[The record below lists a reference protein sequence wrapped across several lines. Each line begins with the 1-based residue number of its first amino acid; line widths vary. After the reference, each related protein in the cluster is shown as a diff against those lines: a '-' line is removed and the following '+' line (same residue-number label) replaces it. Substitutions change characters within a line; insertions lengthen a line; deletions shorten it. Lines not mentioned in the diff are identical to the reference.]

1 MDLEDK
7 IYNQWAEAFVGT
19 RGEKAYLRRPRWE
32 VLKDAI
38 ISHKVKTVLEFGSGV
53 STMLM
58 ANLGIDLTTY
68 ETNLHYLSKVID
80 MCPKGVKAH
89 LWDNKHIW
97 IEQDYDLIFVDGE
110 DPRKTQTMIAF
121 KHTKGLVAIDD
132 MLGSSRKGLVVP
144 PEFKRIDNK
153 STQLAIFKKDLN
165 G

>member
-1 MDLEDK
+1 
-7 IYNQWAEAFVGT
+7 
-19 RGEKAYLRRPRWE
+19 
-32 VLKDAI
+32 
-38 ISHKVKTVLEFGSGV
+38 
-53 STMLM
+53 
-58 ANLGIDLTTY
+58 
-68 ETNLHYLSKVID
+68 